1 MTNRTILLLLL
12 ATSSTFAAD
21 NDGKLN
27 TSLHRLKA
35 ALHSVPSRVVGSPEP
50 PLPFRV
56 ESVLPEL
63 KLESGI
69 FVVNEPG
76 SSRLIVIEKNKLIRR
91 TTDDPSTGELKTMLE
106 MPEKATAFSI
116 AFHSKFDSNGYA
128 YIGWNDR
135 ENCYIS
141 RFTFDRKPPFE
152 IDKASR
158 LDIISWASN
167 GHNGVAVTFGLDGM
181 LYVTSGDGTSDS
193 DTNIKGQGLD
203 HLLSKVLRLDVDH
216 PDKDRP
222 YSVPKDNPFVGQKNV
237 RPETWA
243 YGFRNPWRMT
253 TDPVKGHIWV
263 GNNGQDLWEQIYLV
277 ERGANYGWSVYEGGH
292 PFYLER
298 KLGPTPVSKPTLDH
312 PHSEARSL
320 TGGVVYYGKKLPLL
334 RGAYLYGDYSTGKI
348 WAARVEGRQ
357 IAWHQEIADS
367 KLAIS
372 SFAIDGS
379 GELLILDHRKGGGL
393 FTLVPNDAKQNTN
406 FPRKLSESGLFAS
419 VAEHRLHEG
428 AIPYSV
434 NAPLWSD
441 GALKERYL
449 VLPKEPAKLNI
460 NANRGWSLPD
470 GTVAVKSFALE
481 LEAGNPESRQWIET
495 RFLTREQ
502 GEWVGYSYAW
512 NEDGT
517 DAELVDKKGRDTTFT
532 VKHSD
537 GKTHAQKW
545 RFPSRAECMVCHS
558 RAAVYLLGLST
569 AQFNKVHDYGDVK
582 AEQLRVLDF
591 LGVLNR
597 PIDPAPKKKDEQ
609 PKAPKTTAEFQAR
622 LMATVPEKL
631 QRLANPYDKTQDLN
645 LRARAYLHANCAQCH
660 VEAGGGN
667 AQMNLEFRTT
677 DPKKFGVVDHL
688 PLHDKFGVKD
698 ARIVAPGEPDRSV
711 LLKRIAM
718 RGRGQMPQLATTQ
731 VDREAVELIREWIEK
746 MEK

>member
-1 MTNRTILLLLL
+1 MNSRIFLLLFL
-12 ATSSTFAAD
+12 ATSSAVAAD
-21 NDGKLN
+21 TDNEPE

-35 ALHSVPSRVVGSPEP
+35 ALHTVPSRVVGSPEP
-50 PLPFRV
+50 PLPYRV
-56 ESVLPEL
+56 ERVLPDL
-63 KLESGI
+63 KLASGI
-69 FVVNEPG
+69 LVVNEPG

-91 TTDDPSTGELKTMLE
+91 TTDDPATGELKDLLE

-116 AFHSKFDSNGYA
+116 AFHPNFAQNGYL

-135 ENCYIS
+135 VNCYIS
-141 RFTFDRKPPFE
+141 RYTLARQTPFE
-152 IDKASR
+152 IAKDSR

-167 GHNGVAVTFGLDGM
+167 GHNGVAVTFGVDGM
-181 LYVTSGDGTSDS
+181 LFITSGDGTSDS

-298 KLGPTPVSKPTLDH
+298 KLGPTPVSKPTFDH

-320 TGGVVYYGKKLPLL
+320 TGGVVYYGSKIPKL

-348 WAARVEGRQ
+348 WAANVEGRKVV
-357 IAWHQEIADS
+357 WHEEIADS

-372 SFAIDGS
+372 AFALDGK
-379 GELLILDHRKGGGL
+379 GELLILDHRKDGGL
-393 FTLVPNDAKQNTN
+393 YTLVPNDAEQNTD
-406 FPRKLSESGLFAS
+406 FPKKLSESGLFAS
-419 VAEHRLHEG
+419 VADHRMHPG

-441 GALKERYL
+441 GAIKERYF
-449 VLPKEPAKLNI
+449 VLPEEPAKI
-460 NANRGWSLPD
+460 NANTNRGWSLPD

-481 LEAGNPESRQWIET
+481 MEAGNPKSRRWIET

-512 NEDGT
+512 NKAGT
-517 DAELVDKKGRDTTFT
+517 DAELVEKDGRDASYT
-532 VKHSD
+532 VQETG
-537 GKTHAQKW
+537 GKSRVQKW

-569 AQFNKVHDYGDVK
+569 AQINKVHDYGDVK
-582 AEQLRVLDF
+582 GEQLRVLEF
-591 LGVLNR
+591 LGVLNKKLD
-597 PIDPAPKKKDEQ
+597 PPPKKGDKKPAPPASKV
-609 PKAPKTTAEFQAR
+609 EFQNSLTAAVPDKLRR
-622 LMATVPEKL
+622 LVD
-631 QRLANPYDKTQDLN
+631 PYDKKQDLN
-645 LRARAYLHANCAQCH
+645 LRARSYLHANCSQCH

-667 AQMNLEFRTT
+667 AQMNLDFGIT
-677 DPKKFGVVDHL
+677 DAHKFGVVDHA
-688 PLHDKFGVKD
+688 PLHDKFGVKE
-698 ARIVAPGEPDRSV
+698 ARIVAPGDPDRSV

-718 RGRGQMPQLATTQ
+718 RGRGQMPQLATSL
-731 VDREAVELIREWIEK
+731 VDREAVKLIREWIK
-746 MEK
+746 QMEN